1 MTKYTFSIDN
11 SKFNKTNNGC
21 PFYNKCNTSTDY
33 SKILDDLI
41 AADIKEKN
49 PWLYGYNTSCAAEKP
64 GTINIKLTSPNTT
77 SFDELENAFIYGG
90 KTYYYNNAYN
100 FLKNLGTCINC
111 PFKKNIKYKLN
122 DGTYIKITDDYIH
135 INDEMYF
142 FNLMD
147 DDFFYNL
154 SCPLKKTIAT
164 IYIAGLKITIKK

>member
-1 MTKYTFSIDN
+1 MTKYTFSINN

-21 PFYNKCNTSTDY
+21 PFFNKCNKSTDY

-49 PWLYGYNTSCAAEKP
+49 PWLYGYTNCTTEKP
-64 GTINIKLTSPNTT
+64 STINIKFTSPDT
-77 SFDELENAFIYGG
+77 SFDDLENAFIYGD

-100 FLKNLGTCINC
+100 FLKTLGICADC
-111 PFKKNIKYKLN
+111 PFKKNIKYKLS
-122 DGTYIKITDDYIH
+122 DGTYFKITDDYIH

-147 DDFFYNL
+147 DNFFYNL
-154 SCPLKKTIAT
+154 SSPLKKTIAT

>member
-1 MTKYTFSIDN
+1 MTKYTFNLKNN
-11 SKFNKTNNGC
+11 SNFTSTNTC
-21 PFYNKCNTSTDY
+21 PFYNKCKKSIDY
-33 SKILDDLI
+33 SKVLDDII

-49 PWLYGYNTSCAAEKP
+49 PWLYGYNNYITKKP
-64 GTINIKLTSPNTT
+64 GTINIKFTSPDT
-77 SFDELENAFIYGG
+77 SFDDLENAFIYGD

-100 FLKNLGTCINC
+100 FLKTLGTCINC
-111 PFKKNIKYKLN
+111 PFKKNIKYKLS
-122 DGTYIKITDDYIH
+122 DGTYFKITDDYIH